1 MTIQQN
7 NHFEFVRQN
16 AQQAA
21 LLHSAA
27 DALEWDERTGMPI
40 AAGEYRAEQVSTL
53 RGLAHQK
60 RTDAKYQDSIEQLF
74 NLVDKENSTDISVIT
89 IKKLHGDLQRDTKL
103 STDLVKKLATLTVR
117 GQQQWDSARKNNCF
131 EEFKP
136 ILKEIVKL
144 KREVGDRLKEG
155 TDLSRYE
162 SLIDEYE
169 PGART
174 QHLDKLFEN
183 LRIPLV
189 DLIKR
194 IGISNQKPNPNLFR
208 QSLPIEKQR
217 ELSRMVAESIGFDFG
232 RGRLDETSH
241 PFCTTLGPHDC
252 RILTRYDP
260 SDLATGLFGTMHEA
274 GHGMYEQ
281 GLDPD
286 AFGLPLG
293 SYCSLGIHE
302 SQSRMWENQVG
313 RSEAFWTWI
322 APKLEAQFGPQLGSQ
337 PVSELYFAANEIR
350 PSLIRVEADEATYNL
365 HIIIRYDLEKMLI
378 EGTLGVEDL
387 SEAWNTRYHQ
397 DLGITVEEDRDGVL
411 QDVHWSA
418 GLFGY
423 FPTYTLGNL
432 IGAQLFASAETAIGD
447 LHQNLAN
454 GRFDK
459 LLEWSRD
466 TVHRHGRTMN
476 SEEIVKNAT
485 GDTLSPEYLINYLKN
500 KLEPLYGI

>member
-7 NHFEFVRQN
+7 NHFEFVSQN

-74 NLVDKENSTDISVIT
+74 NLVDRENSTDISVIT

-136 ILKEIVKL
+136 ILKEIVNL

-174 QHLDKLFEN
+174 QHLDQLFEN

-189 DLIKR
+189 DLIMLLL
-194 IGISNQKPNPNLFR
+194 I
-208 QSLPIEKQR
+208 R
-217 ELSRMVAESIGFDFG
+217 EMGTVFLMMWLSRLKTYKKI
-232 RGRLDETSH
+232 
-241 PFCTTLGPHDC
+241 
-252 RILTRYDP
+252 I
-260 SDLATGLFGTMHEA
+260 
-274 GHGMYEQ
+274 
-281 GLDPD
+281 
-286 AFGLPLG
+286 
-293 SYCSLGIHE
+293 
-302 SQSRMWENQVG
+302 QSKI
-313 RSEAFWTWI
+313 F
-322 APKLEAQFGPQLGSQ
+322 L
-337 PVSELYFAANEIR
+337 
-350 PSLIRVEADEATYNL
+350 
-365 HIIIRYDLEKMLI
+365 
-378 EGTLGVEDL
+378 
-387 SEAWNTRYHQ
+387 
-397 DLGITVEEDRDGVL
+397 
-411 QDVHWSA
+411 
-418 GLFGY
+418 
-423 FPTYTLGNL
+423 
-432 IGAQLFASAETAIGD
+432 
-447 LHQNLAN
+447 
-454 GRFDK
+454 
-459 LLEWSRD
+459 
-466 TVHRHGRTMN
+466 
-476 SEEIVKNAT
+476 
-485 GDTLSPEYLINYLKN
+485 YLI
-500 KLEPLYGI
+500 